1 MGRRATDFALLLVR
15 VIVAVVFFAHGAQK
29 VFGWFGGPGLAGFV
43 SGMARTGLPP
53 VLSYAVAF
61 GELLGALGIFFGLL
75 TRLAAAGLALEMLG
89 AVLVVHRRFGFFMN
103 WSGTKKGEGFEYA
116 LTLAV
121 VLLSLVVAGAG
132 DYSLDSSRGRRKWR
146 R

>member
-15 VIVAVVFFAHGAQK
+15 SVLAVVFFAHGAQK

-43 SGMARTGLPP
+43 SAMARGGMPP
-53 VLSYAVAF
+53 AVSYLVAF
-61 GELLGALGIFFGLL
+61 GELLGSLGLFFGLL
-75 TRLAAAGLALEMLG
+75 TRIAALGLAIEMLG
-89 AVLVVHRRFGFFMN
+89 AVFVVHRRFGFFMN
-103 WSGTKKGEGFEYA
+103 WSGTGKGEGFEYA
-116 LTLAV
+116 LVLAV
-121 VLLSLVVAGAG
+121 VLLSLVVAGGG